1 MTWND
6 NSSFVSAMYYR
17 IYYQI
22 TLANEFLR
30 YTDSQW
36 MDDHSFSDQEKT
48 MITDMAAEARF
59 LRALSYY
66 HALDLF
72 GNVPFVDETDNPGLF
87 FPQQIMRKDLFNWI
101 LTELN
106 SIETLLKPALTVD
119 YGLSLIHI

>member
-30 YTDSQW
+30 YTETQW

-48 MITDMAAEARF
+48 MILISEPLELLIFYVT
-59 LRALSYY
+59 
-66 HALDLF
+66 
-72 GNVPFVDETDNPGLF
+72 VPRLVHSLLPNSGFV
-87 FPQQIMRKDLFNWI
+87 K
-101 LTELN
+101 
-106 SIETLLKPALTVD
+106 
-119 YGLSLIHI
+119 